1 MTSFMLTVNG
11 SARTVEVPKGTSLL
25 EVLRN
30 DLNLKS
36 VKFGCGVGLC
46 GACVVWINGHPT
58 PSCETSIEYVDG
70 AEIQT
75 LEGIGSETHPHPLQ
89 SAFLENQAGQCGYC
103 LSGILMAAAALLRDN
118 STPTRNDVTTALE
131 RNLCRC
137 GTHQRIIDGVLAA
150 AQGETRGEL

>member
-1 MTSFMLTVNG
+1 MRSFQLIVNG
-11 SARTVEVPKGTSLL
+11 IPHAIKVNEGTSLL

-58 PSCETSIEYVDG
+58 PSCETPIEYVVG
-70 AEIQT
+70 AEIRT
-75 LEGIGSETHPHPLQ
+75 LEGLGSESEPHPLQ
-89 SAFLENQAGQCGYC
+89 SAFLDNQAGQCGYC
-103 LSGILMAAAALLRDN
+103 LSGILMSAAALLRDN
-118 STPTRNDVTTALE
+118 SQPTEPEVATALE

-137 GTHQRIIDGVLAA
+137 GSHQRIVSAIIAA
-150 AQGETRGEL
+150 SQGTP

>member
-118 STPTRNDVTTALE
+118 PTPTRNDVRTALE

-137 GTHQRIIDGVLAA
+137 GTHQRIIDGVLSAA
-150 AQGETRGEL
+150 RGESQGEI

>member
-1 MTSFMLTVNG
+1 MLTVNG
-11 SARTVEVPKGTSLL
+11 SARTVEVPKGTPLL

-58 PSCETSIEYVDG
+58 PSCETPIEYVDG

-118 STPTRNDVTTALE
+118 PTPTRNDVRTALE

-137 GTHQRIIDGVLAA
+137 GTHQRIIDGVLSAA
-150 AQGETRGEL
+150 RGESQGEI

>member
-1 MTSFMLTVNG
+1 MTNFRLTING
-11 SARTVEVPKGTSLL
+11 LVRTVEVPNGTSLL

-30 DLNLKS
+30 DLKLKS

-58 PSCETSIEYVDG
+58 PSCETPIEYAEG

-75 LEGIGSETHPHPLQ
+75 LEGIGSEAEPHPLQ
-89 SAFLENQAGQCGYC
+89 SAFLANQAGQCGYC

-118 STPTRNDVTTALE
+118 PTPTRSDVTSALE

-150 AQGETRGEL
+150 ATGDTRGER

>member
-1 MTSFMLTVNG
+1 MGLTLKLFQLVVNG
-11 SARTVEVPKGTSLL
+11 VPREVQVPAGTSLL

-36 VKFGCGVGLC
+36 VKFSCGVGLC

-58 PSCETSIEYVDG
+58 PSCETPIEYVDG

-75 LEGIGSETHPHPLQ
+75 LEGIGSPSDPHPLQ
-89 SAFLENQAGQCGYC
+89 SAFLDNQAGQCGYC

-118 STPTRNDVTTALE
+118 PKPTRTDVTTAFE

-137 GTHQRIIDGVLAA
+137 GTHQRIVDAVMSASHGHS
-150 AQGETRGEL
+150 

>member
-1 MTSFMLTVNG
+1 MLKVFQLVVNG
-11 SARTVEVPKGTSLL
+11 VSREVQVPAGTSLL

-46 GACVVWINGHPT
+46 GACVVWLNGHPT
-58 PSCETSIEYVDG
+58 PSCETPIEYVDG

-75 LEGIGSETHPHPLQ
+75 LEGLGSESNPHTLQ
-89 SAFLENQAGQCGYC
+89 SAFLANQAGQCGYC
-103 LSGILMAAAALLRDN
+103 LPGILMTAAALLRDN
-118 STPTRNDVTTALE
+118 PKPTRVDVTTALE

-137 GTHQRIIDGVLAA
+137 GTHQRIVDAVLSASLA
-150 AQGETRGEL
+150 KS

>member
-58 PSCETSIEYVDG
+58 PSCETPIEYVDG

-118 STPTRNDVTTALE
+118 PTPTRNDVRTALE

-137 GTHQRIIDGVLAA
+137 GTHQRIIDGVLSAA
-150 AQGETRGEL
+150 RGESQGEI